1 MAMEYTAAYLQLLD
15 AVYKKM
21 AVTSVL
27 EANAGMVRPDER
39 NPKVIYTRS
48 LAIAEGLATY
58 SRDNGYDDTTA
69 EVNWESHTF
78 SMDRGKMFDFDA
90 MDEVEAMST
99 AAELA
104 AEFYRLSVVPEIDAY
119 RWYKIYA
126 IKTAA
131 EANADIT
138 TGADLVS
145 AIDTA
150 TETMDDNEV
159 PEEGRLLF
167 LSNGMYNLIKNGGT
181 DVNARLVTAPGTDI
195 NRNVTSFDNM
205 PIYKM
210 PKSRFST
217 TPVFSATNG
226 FTAGGYYLNFAILR
240 RESIIAI
247 IKHLIPKLIDPRNH
261 QTKDAWRAAIRCYHD
276 LFIPKNKKNGIY
288 LHRKTTGI

>member
-1 MAMEYTAAYLQLLD
+1 
-15 AVYKKM
+15 
-21 AVTSVL
+21 
-27 EANAGMVRPDER
+27 
-39 NPKVIYTRS
+39 
-48 LAIAEGLATY
+48 
-58 SRDNGYDDTTA
+58 
-69 EVNWESHTF
+69 
-78 SMDRGKMFDFDA
+78 
-90 MDEVEAMST
+90 MDEVEAQTT

-104 AEFYRLSVVPEIDAY
+104 SEFYRQSVVPEIDAY
-119 RWYKIYA
+119 RWYKMYN
-126 IKTAA
+126 IKAA
-131 EANADIT
+131 ADANADLT
-138 TGADLVS
+138 TGSGLVS

-150 TETMDDNEV
+150 SETMDDNEV

-217 TPVFSATNG
+217 VPTFSATNG
-226 FTAGGYYLNFAILR
+226 YAVGGHYINFAIVR

-247 IKHLIPKLIDPRNH
+247 VKHLIPKLINPQSH

-288 LHRKTTGI
+288 IHRKTTGI

>member
-1 MAMEYTAAYLQLLD
+1 
-15 AVYKKM
+15 
-21 AVTSVL
+21 
-27 EANAGMVRPDER
+27 
-39 NPKVIYTRS
+39 
-48 LAIAEGLATY
+48 
-58 SRDNGYDDTTA
+58 
-69 EVNWESHTF
+69 
-78 SMDRGKMFDFDA
+78 
-90 MDEVEAMST
+90 MDEVEAQST

-104 AEFYRLSVVPEIDAY
+104 AEFYRLSVIPEIDAY
-119 RWYKIYA
+119 RWYKIYN
-126 IKTAA
+126 IKAAA

-138 TGADLVS
+138 TGSALVS

-159 PEEGRLLF
+159 PEEGRILF

-205 PIYKM
+205 PIAKM

-217 TPVFSATNG
+217 TPTFSATNG
-226 FTAGGYYLNFAILR
+226 FAVGGYYLNFAIVR

-247 IKHLIPKLIDPRNH
+247 VKHLIPKLINPQSH